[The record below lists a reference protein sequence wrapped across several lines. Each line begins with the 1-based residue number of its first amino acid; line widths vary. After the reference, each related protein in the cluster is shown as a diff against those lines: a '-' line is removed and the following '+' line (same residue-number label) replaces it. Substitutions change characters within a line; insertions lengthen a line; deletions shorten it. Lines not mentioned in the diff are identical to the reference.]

1 MSERNREQSGE
12 GEGRSKLVF
21 KEGEEIFW
29 VSGLIFHQEIEIV
42 FFS

>member
-1 MSERNREQSGE
+1 MRERNREQRGE
-12 GEGRSKLVF
+12 GEWHSKLVF